1 MKWRRKTGVTE
12 WFVSSAVLAA
22 ALIALRYAL
31 RGKISPKLQ
40 YGLWAL
46 LLIRLLVPVSVGQS
60 DVSVENLVPAAEHRV
75 LYLAQRTAQPAL
87 QAEAAEQAAAQSVSE
102 KSEEP
107 EAAGTAAGTVDLK
120 KVLRTV
126 GLCGAAGVF
135 CWFLGCELVCRRHLR
150 RCARQVSAARRGFP
164 AVFVSP
170 AAGSPCLFGLL
181 RPAIYLTPETDADE
195 TARRHCLAHEQT
207 HYRHGDHIW
216 PALRCVCLALHWF
229 DPLVW
234 WAAALS
240 RTDAELA
247 CDEDA
252 VRSLGEAERT
262 AYGRT
267 LLQMTCRGHVSLLSA
282 AMSMSGKGS
291 QIRARI
297 RAIAKPVKPALPALL
312 AAVLF
317 AVLAAGC
324 TMTGGVPQEVP
335 ASEVEPPEALIK
347 ARVEDAEP
355 ADEQLNALLE
365 KAGASVLSDS
375 EQAAFCSYLLDNFD
389 ELEGRGVLNAESRWT
404 AERLSDT
411 VACLTIYRPDAQDEV
426 LDELI
431 YHRETGLV
439 SDTRFR
445 CYQASVGDDAPENV
459 RTYTYNALLSSVY
472 QKIPFECFANYL
484 DGHYRELSPLGLWSY
499 DTVWS
504 ISMTE
509 REMRLTISGLPGG
522 GSEAFLL
529 DLDTMLV
536 RREETDTQRAIFAQW
551 FDFAVQ
557 WRLDKLPVFWSD
569 ETAEDENHGLPDG
582 ASAYLTWLYAV
593 NQEMLDAQGSID
605 PDWAYAN
612 IAKYFPIRRL
622 SFDDLPDVWEFKDGG
637 YSLGHADA
645 GWKPLVRLDSL
656 EADVLDG
663 ETVYTMQLTFLAT
676 EHPVGDAEWETLRV
690 QILSGDETGLLESHI
705 DTYRFRFSGGEP
717 YFLEHNELMICR

>member
-22 ALIALRYAL
+22 A
-31 RGKISPKLQ
+31 
-40 YGLWAL
+40 
-46 LLIRLLVPVSVGQS
+46 
-60 DVSVENLVPAAEHRV
+60 
-75 LYLAQRTAQPAL
+75 
-87 QAEAAEQAAAQSVSE
+87 
-102 KSEEP
+102 
-107 EAAGTAAGTVDLK
+107 
-120 KVLRTV
+120 
-126 GLCGAAGVF
+126 
-135 CWFLGCELVCRRHLR
+135 
-150 RCARQVSAARRGFP
+150 
-164 AVFVSP
+164 
-170 AAGSPCLFGLL
+170 
-181 RPAIYLTPETDADE
+181 
-195 TARRHCLAHEQT
+195 
-207 HYRHGDHIW
+207 
-216 PALRCVCLALHWF
+216 
-229 DPLVW
+229 
-234 WAAALS
+234 
-240 RTDAELA
+240 
-247 CDEDA
+247 
-252 VRSLGEAERT
+252 
-262 AYGRT
+262 
-267 LLQMTCRGHVSLLSA
+267 
-282 AMSMSGKGS
+282 
-291 QIRARI
+291 
-297 RAIAKPVKPALPALL
+297 
-312 AAVLF
+312 
-317 AVLAAGC
+317 GC
-324 TMTGGVPQEVP
+324 TMTGSVPQEVP

-431 YHRETGLV
+431 YHGETGLV

-504 ISMTE
+504 VSMTE

-522 GSEAFLL
+522 GREAFLL

-593 NQEMLDAQGSID
+593 NQETLDAQGSID

-663 ETVYTMQLTFLAT
+663 ETVYTMQLTFLTA
-676 EHPVGDAEWETLRV
+676 EHPVEDAEWDALRA
-690 QILSGDETGLLESHI
+690 QILSGDESGLLEAHI

>member
-60 DVSVENLVPAAEHRV
+60 AVSVENLVPAAEHRV

-87 QAEAAEQAAAQSVSE
+87 QAEAAEQAAAQSVPE

-126 GLCGAAGVF
+126 WLCGAAGVF

-150 RCARQVSAARRGFP
+150 RCARQVSAARRGCP

-181 RPAIYLTPETDADE
+181 RPAVYLTPETDADE

-216 PALRCVCLALHWF
+216 PALRCVCLVLHWF
-229 DPLVW
+229 DPFVW

-252 VRSLGEAERT
+252 VRCLGEAERT

-282 AMSMSGKGS
+282 ATSMSGKGS

-365 KAGASVLSDS
+365 KAGASVLSAS

-389 ELEGRGVLNAESRWT
+389 ELEVRGVLNAESRWT

-431 YHRETGLV
+431 YHGETGLV

-504 ISMTE
+504 VSMTE

-529 DLDTMLV
+529 NLDTMLV
-536 RREETDTQRAIFAQW
+536 RREETDAQRAIFAQW

-557 WRLDKLPVFWSD
+557 WRLDELPVFQFD
-569 ETAEDENHGLPDG
+569 ETAENNGLPDG
-582 ASAYLTWLYAV
+582 ASSYLTWLYAV
-593 NQEMLDAQGSID
+593 NQETLDAQGSID
-605 PDWAYAN
+605 PDWAYAT
-612 IAKYFPIRRL
+612 ISKYFPIRRL

-645 GWKPLVRLDSL
+645 GRKPLVRLDSL
-656 EADVLDG
+656 EADILDG
-663 ETVYTMQLTFLAT
+663 ETVYTMQLTFLTA
-676 EHPVGDAEWETLRV
+676 EHPVEDAEWDALRA
-690 QILSGDETGLLESHI
+690 QILSGDESGLLEAHI

-717 YFLEHNELMICR
+717 YFLEYNELMICR

>member
-126 GLCGAAGVF
+126 WLCGAAGVF

-150 RCARQVSAARRGFP
+150 RCARQVSAARRGCP

-282 AMSMSGKGS
+282 ATSMSGKGS

-504 ISMTE
+504 VSMTE

-645 GWKPLVRLDSL
+645 GRKPLVRLDSL

-663 ETVYTMQLTFLAT
+663 ETVYTMQLTFLTA
-676 EHPVGDAEWETLRV
+676 EHPVEDAEWDALRA
-690 QILSGDETGLLESHI
+690 QILSGDESGLLEAHI

>member
-1 MKWRRKTGVTE
+1 MTE

-31 RGKISPKLQ
+31 RGKLSPKLQ

-46 LLIRLLVPVSVGQS
+46 LLIRLLAPFSVGQS
-60 DVSVENLVPAAEHRV
+60 AVSVENLVPVAEHRV
-75 LYLAQRTAQPAL
+75 LYLAQRTVQPSS
-87 QAEAAEQAAAQSVSE
+87 QAEPAEQAAVPSVPAE
-102 KSEEP
+102 TKEP
-107 EAAGTAAGTVDLK
+107 ETTDSAAGTIDLK
-120 KVLRTV
+120 NVLRTV
-126 GLCGAAGVF
+126 WLCGAAGVF
-135 CWFLGCELVCRRHLR
+135 CWFLSCELVYRRRLR
-150 RCARQVSAARRGFP
+150 RCARLISASQRGCP

-195 TARRHCLAHEQT
+195 TARHHCLAHEQT

-216 PALRCVCLALHWF
+216 SALRCVCLALHWF

-252 VRSLGEAERT
+252 VRALGEAERA

-267 LLQMTCRGHVSLLSA
+267 LLQMTCRGHAGLLSA
-282 AMSMSGKGS
+282 ATTMSGNGS
-291 QIRARI
+291 QLRARI

-312 AAVLF
+312 AAALI
-317 AVLAAGC
+317 AVFAAGC
-324 TMTGGVPQEVP
+324 TMTGGVTQETP
-335 ASEVEPPEALIK
+335 ASETEPPEALIE
-347 ARVEDAEP
+347 ARIEDAKP
-355 ADEQLNALLE
+355 ADGQLNALLE

-375 EQAAFCSYLLDNFD
+375 EQTAFCTYLLGNYDK
-389 ELEGRGVLNAESRWT
+389 LEVRGVFNAEARWT

-411 VACLTIYRPDAQDEV
+411 AACLTIYRPDAPEEV

-431 YHRETGLV
+431 YHGETGLV

-472 QKIPFECFANYL
+472 QRIPFECFADYL
-484 DGHYRELSPLGLWSY
+484 DGHYDEFSPLGLWSY

-504 ISMTE
+504 ISMAE
-509 REMRLTISGLPGG
+509 REMRLTISGLPDG
-522 GSEAFLL
+522 GSEAFTL

-536 RREETDTQRAIFAQW
+536 GREETDAQRAVFAQW

-569 ETAEDENHGLPDG
+569 ETAEDENNGLPDG

-593 NQEMLDAQGSID
+593 NQETLDAQGSID
-605 PDWAYAN
+605 PDWAYAA
-612 IAKYFPIRRL
+612 ISKHFPIRRL

-637 YSLGHADA
+637 YSLSHADA
-645 GWKPLVRLDSL
+645 GQKPLVRLDSL
-656 EADVLDG
+656 EADVLGG
-663 ETVYTMQLTFLAT
+663 ETVYTMQLTFL
-676 EHPVGDAEWETLRV
+676 EWERPVDDADWETLRA
-690 QILSGDETGLLESHI
+690 QILSGDESGLLEAHI
-705 DTYRFRFSGGEP
+705 DTYRFRISGGEP
-717 YFLEHNELMICR
+717 YFLEHSELMICR

>member
-1 MKWRRKTGVTE
+1 MTE

-22 ALIALRYAL
+22 VLIALRYAL
-31 RGKISPKLQ
+31 RGKLSPKLQ

-46 LLIRLLVPVSVGQS
+46 LLLRLLVPVSVGQS
-60 DVSVENLVPAAEHRV
+60 AVSVENLVPAAEHRV
-75 LYLAQRTAQPAL
+75 LYLAQRTAQPTA
-87 QAEAAEQAAAQSVSE
+87 QAEAAEPAAEPAAPAAQQAE
-102 KSEEP
+102 KSTD
-107 EAAGTAAGTVDLK
+107 AAPVTVDLK
-120 KVLRTV
+120 KLLRTV
-126 GLCGAAGVF
+126 WLCGAAGVF
-135 CWFLGCELVCRRHLR
+135 CWFLGCELVCRRRLR
-150 RCARQVSAARRGFP
+150 RCARRVSAAQKGYP

-195 TARRHCLAHEQT
+195 AARRHCLAHERT
-207 HYRHGDHIW
+207 HFRHGDHIW
-216 PALRCVCLALHWF
+216 SALRCVCLALHWF

-267 LLQMTCRGHVSLLSA
+267 LLQMTCRKRVSLLSA
-282 AMSMSGKGS
+282 ATTMSGKGS

-297 RAIAKPVKPALPALL
+297 RAIAKPVKTALPALL
-312 AAVLF
+312 AAVLI
-317 AVLAAGC
+317 AALAAGC
-324 TMTGGVPQEVP
+324 TMTGGVPQETP

-355 ADEQLNALLE
+355 ADEQLNVLLE
-365 KAGASVLSDS
+365 KAGASVLTDS
-375 EQAAFCSYLLDNFD
+375 EQAAFCAYLLNNYD

-431 YHRETGLV
+431 YHGETGLV

-445 CYQASVGDDAPENV
+445 CFQASVGDDAPENV
-459 RTYTYNALLSSVY
+459 RTYTHNALLSSVY
-472 QKIPFECFANYL
+472 QKIPFECFADDL
-484 DGHYRELSPLGLWSY
+484 DRHYAEYSPLGLWSY

-522 GSEAFLL
+522 GSEAFTL

-536 RREETDTQRAIFAQW
+536 RREETDAQRAVFAQW

-557 WRLDKLPVFWSD
+557 WRLDKLPVFRSD
-569 ETAEDENHGLPDG
+569 ETAEDENYGLPDG

-593 NQEMLDAQGSID
+593 NQETLDAQGSID
-605 PDWAYAN
+605 PDWAYAT
-612 IAKYFPIRRL
+612 ISTYFPIRRL

-637 YSLGHADA
+637 YSLSHADA
-645 GWKPLVRLDSL
+645 GQKPLVRLDSL
-656 EADVLDG
+656 EADILDG

-676 EHPVGDAEWETLRV
+676 EPPVGDAEWDALRA
-690 QILSGDETGLLESHI
+690 QILSGDETGLRESHI
-705 DTYRFRFSGGEP
+705 DTYRFQFSGGEP
-717 YFLEHNELMICR
+717 YFLEHSELMICR

>member
-1 MKWRRKTGVTE
+1 MTE

-60 DVSVENLVPAAEHRV
+60 AVSVENLVPAAEHRV

-87 QAEAAEQAAAQSVSE
+87 QAEAAEQAAAPSVSE

-126 GLCGAAGVF
+126 WLCGAAAVF

-150 RCARQVSAARRGFP
+150 RCARQVSAARRGCP

-216 PALRCVCLALHWF
+216 PALRCVCLVLHWF
-229 DPLVW
+229 DPFVW

-252 VRSLGEAERT
+252 VRCLGEAERT

-282 AMSMSGKGS
+282 ATSMSGKGS

-389 ELEGRGVLNAESRWT
+389 ELEVRGVLNAESRWT

-431 YHRETGLV
+431 YHGETGLV

-504 ISMTE
+504 VSMTE

-522 GSEAFLL
+522 GSEAFAL
-529 DLDTMLV
+529 DLDTILV
-536 RREETDTQRAIFAQW
+536 RREEADAQRAVFAQW

-557 WRLDKLPVFWSD
+557 WRLDELPVFQFD
-569 ETAEDENHGLPDG
+569 ETAENNGLLDG
-582 ASAYLTWLYAV
+582 ASSYLTWLYAV
-593 NQEMLDAQGSID
+593 NQETLDAQGSID
-605 PDWAYAN
+605 PDWAYAT
-612 IAKYFPIRRL
+612 ISKYFPIRRL

-637 YSLGHADA
+637 YSLSHADA
-645 GWKPLVRLDSL
+645 GRKPLVRLDSL

-663 ETVYTMQLTFLAT
+663 ETVYTMQLTFLTA
-676 EHPVGDAEWETLRV
+676 EHPVEDAEWDALRA
-690 QILSGDETGLLESHI
+690 QILSGDETGLLEAHI

-717 YFLEHNELMICR
+717 YFLEHSELMICR

>member
-1 MKWRRKTGVTE
+1 MTE

-60 DVSVENLVPAAEHRV
+60 AVSVENLVPAAEHRV

-87 QAEAAEQAAAQSVSE
+87 QAEAAEQAAAQSVPE

-126 GLCGAAGVF
+126 WLCGAAGVF

-150 RCARQVSAARRGFP
+150 RCARQVSAARRGCP

-181 RPAIYLTPETDADE
+181 RPAVYLTPETDADE

-216 PALRCVCLALHWF
+216 PALRCVCLVLHWF
-229 DPLVW
+229 DPFVW

-252 VRSLGEAERT
+252 VRCLGEAERT

-282 AMSMSGKGS
+282 ATSMSGKGS

-365 KAGASVLSDS
+365 KAGASVLSAS

-389 ELEGRGVLNAESRWT
+389 ELEVRGVLNAESRWT

-431 YHRETGLV
+431 YHGETGLV

-504 ISMTE
+504 VSMTE

-529 DLDTMLV
+529 NLDTMLV
-536 RREETDTQRAIFAQW
+536 RREETDAQRAIFAQW

-557 WRLDKLPVFWSD
+557 WRLDELPVFQFD
-569 ETAEDENHGLPDG
+569 ETAENNGLPDG
-582 ASAYLTWLYAV
+582 ASSYLTWLYAV
-593 NQEMLDAQGSID
+593 NQETLDAQGSID
-605 PDWAYAN
+605 PDWAYAT
-612 IAKYFPIRRL
+612 ISKYFPIRRL

-645 GWKPLVRLDSL
+645 GRKPLVRLDSL
-656 EADVLDG
+656 EADILDG
-663 ETVYTMQLTFLAT
+663 ETVYTMQLTFLTA
-676 EHPVGDAEWETLRV
+676 EHPVEDAEWDALRA
-690 QILSGDETGLLESHI
+690 QILSGDETGLLEAHI

-717 YFLEHNELMICR
+717 YFLEYNELMICR

>member
-31 RGKISPKLQ
+31 QGKISPKLQ

-126 GLCGAAGVF
+126 WLCGAAGVF

-593 NQEMLDAQGSID
+593 NQETLDAQGSID

-663 ETVYTMQLTFLAT
+663 ETVYTMQLTFLTA
-676 EHPVGDAEWETLRV
+676 EHPVEDAEWDALRA

>member
-1 MKWRRKTGVTE
+1 MIE

-22 ALIALRYAL
+22 ALIALRYVL

-60 DVSVENLVPAAEHRV
+60 AMSVENFVPTAEHRV
-75 LYLAQRTAQPAL
+75 LYLAQRTAHPAL
-87 QAEAAEQAAAQSVSE
+87 QTENTEQASAPSAAKESAESE
-102 KSEEP
+102 TTGRASAP
-107 EAAGTAAGTVDLK
+107 VDLK

-126 GLCGAAGVF
+126 WLCGAAAVF
-135 CWFLGCELVCRRHLR
+135 CWFLGCEFVCRRRLR
-150 RCARQVSAARRGFP
+150 RCARQLSAAQRGYP

-181 RPAIYLTPETDADE
+181 RPAIYLTPETDSDE
-195 TARRHCLAHEQT
+195 MARRHCLAHERT

-216 PALRCVCLALHWF
+216 SALRCVCLALHWF
-229 DPLVW
+229 DPFVW

-247 CDEDA
+247 CDADA
-252 VRSLGEAERT
+252 VRTLGEEERA

-267 LLQMTCRGHVSLLSA
+267 LLQMTCRRHVSLLSA
-282 AMSMSGKGS
+282 ATTMSGKGS

-297 RAIAKPVKPALPALL
+297 RAIAQPVKTALPALL
-312 AAVLF
+312 AAVLI

-324 TMTGGVPQEVP
+324 TMTGGVPQETP
-335 ASEVEPPEALIK
+335 ASEVEPPEALIR
-347 ARVEDAEP
+347 ARVKDAEP
-355 ADEQLNALLE
+355 ADEHLQSLLE
-365 KAGASVLSDS
+365 KAGASILSDS
-375 EQAAFCSYLLDNFD
+375 EQSAFCAYLLDNYD
-389 ELEGRGVLNAESRWT
+389 ELEARGALNAESRWT

-411 VACLTIYRPDAQDEV
+411 VACLTIYRPDAPDEV

-431 YHRETGLV
+431 YHGETGLV

-445 CYQASVGDDAPENV
+445 CFQASVGDHAPEDV
-459 RTYTYNALLSSVY
+459 KTYTHNALLSSVY
-472 QKIPFECFANYL
+472 QRIPFECFADYL
-484 DGHYRELSPLGLWSY
+484 DGHYDEFSPLGLWSY

-504 ISMTE
+504 FSMTE
-509 REMRLTISGLPGG
+509 REMRLTISNLPNG
-522 GSEAFLL
+522 GSEAFTL

-536 RREETDTQRAIFAQW
+536 RREETDAQRAVFAQW

-557 WRLDKLPVFWSD
+557 WRLDKLPVFWFD
-569 ETAEDENHGLPDG
+569 EAAEDENYGLPDG

-593 NQEMLDAQGSID
+593 NQEALDAQGSID
-605 PDWAYAN
+605 PDWAYA
-612 IAKYFPIRRL
+612 AVTKYFPIRRL
-622 SFDDLPDVWEFKDGG
+622 SFDDLPDVWELKDGG
-637 YSLGHADA
+637 YSLSHADA
-645 GWKPLVRLDSL
+645 GRKPLVRLDSL

-676 EHPVGDAEWETLRV
+676 EQPIDDAEWEALRA
-690 QILSGDETGLLESHI
+690 QILSGDESGLLETHI
-705 DTYRFRFSGGEP
+705 DTYRFRFSDGEP
-717 YFLEHNELMICR
+717 YFLGHDELMICR

>member
-1 MKWRRKTGVTE
+1 MTE

-126 GLCGAAGVF
+126 WLCGAAGVF

-150 RCARQVSAARRGFP
+150 RCARQVSAARRGCP

-282 AMSMSGKGS
+282 ATSMSGKGS

-645 GWKPLVRLDSL
+645 GRKPLVRLDSL

>member
-1 MKWRRKTGVTE
+1 MKWRRKNGVTE
-12 WFVSSAVLAA
+12 WFLSSVALAA

-31 RGKISPKLQ
+31 RGRLSPKLQ

-46 LLIRLLVPVSVGQS
+46 LLIRLLVPISIGQS
-60 DVSVENLVPAAEHRV
+60 AMSVENFVPAAEHRV

-87 QAEAAEQAAAQSVSE
+87 QAGHTEQAAVPSAAKESA
-102 KSEEP
+102 EP
-107 EAAGTAAGTVDLK
+107 ETTGRVPAPVDLK

-126 GLCGAAGVF
+126 WLCGAAMVF
-135 CWFLGCELVCRRHLR
+135 CWFLGCELIYRRRLQ
-150 RCARQVSAARRGFP
+150 RCARQLSAAQRGYP

-195 TARRHCLAHEQT
+195 TARRHCLVHERT

-216 PALRCVCLALHWF
+216 SALRCVCLALHWF

-252 VRSLGEAERT
+252 VRVLGEEERT

-267 LLQMTCRGHVSLLSA
+267 LLQMTCRTHVSLLSA
-282 AMSMSGKGS
+282 ATSMSGRGS
-291 QIRARI
+291 QLRARI
-297 RAIAKPVKPALPALL
+297 RAIAKPVKTALPALL
-312 AAVLF
+312 AAVLI
-317 AVLAAGC
+317 AALAAGC

-347 ARVEDAEP
+347 ARVEDAKP
-355 ADEQLNALLE
+355 ADEQVRALME
-365 KAGASVLSDS
+365 KTGASVLSDS
-375 EQAAFCSYLLDNFD
+375 EQAAFCAYLLDNYD

-411 VACLTIYRPDAQDEV
+411 AACLTIYRPDAQDEV

-431 YHRETGLV
+431 YHGETGLV

-445 CYQASVGDDAPENV
+445 CFQASVGEDAPENV
-459 RTYTYNALLSSVY
+459 RTYTHNALLSSVY
-472 QKIPFECFANYL
+472 QVLPFECFADYL
-484 DGHYRELSPLGLWSY
+484 DGHYSELSPLGLWSY

-504 ISMTE
+504 VSMTE
-509 REMRLTISGLPGG
+509 HSMRLTISGLPGG

-536 RREETDTQRAIFAQW
+536 RREETDAQRAVFAQW
-551 FDFAVQ
+551 FDFAVE
-557 WRLDKLPVFWSD
+557 WRLDKLPVFQFD
-569 ETAEDENHGLPDG
+569 ETAENNGLPDG

-593 NQEMLDAQGSID
+593 DQETLDAQGSID
-605 PDWAYAN
+605 PDWAYAT
-612 IAKYFPIRRL
+612 ISKYFPIRRL
-622 SFDDLPDVWEFKDGG
+622 SFDDLPDVWEFENGG
-637 YSLGHADA
+637 YSLRNADA
-645 GWKPLVRLDSL
+645 GQKPLVRLDLL
-656 EADVLDG
+656 ESDVLDG
-663 ETVYTMQLTFLAT
+663 ETVYTMQLTFLEAKQ
-676 EHPVGDAEWETLRV
+676 PVDGAEWEVLRT
-690 QILSGDETGLLESHI
+690 QILSGDESGLRESHI

>member
-1 MKWRRKTGVTE
+1 MTE

-60 DVSVENLVPAAEHRV
+60 AVSVENLVPAAEHRV

-87 QAEAAEQAAAQSVSE
+87 QAEAAEQAAVPSAPE

-126 GLCGAAGVF
+126 WLCGAAGVF

-150 RCARQVSAARRGFP
+150 RCARQVSAARRGCP

-216 PALRCVCLALHWF
+216 PALRCVCLVLHWF
-229 DPLVW
+229 DPFVW

-252 VRSLGEAERT
+252 VRCLGEAERT

-282 AMSMSGKGS
+282 ATFMSGKGS

-431 YHRETGLV
+431 YHGETGLV

-472 QKIPFECFANYL
+472 QKIPFECFADDL
-484 DGHYRELSPLGLWSY
+484 DRHYDEYSPLGLWSY

-504 ISMTE
+504 VSMTE

-536 RREETDTQRAIFAQW
+536 RREETDAQRAIFAQW

-557 WRLDKLPVFWSD
+557 WRLDELPVFQFD
-569 ETAEDENHGLPDG
+569 ETAENNGLPDG
-582 ASAYLTWLYAV
+582 ASSYLTWLYAV
-593 NQEMLDAQGSID
+593 NQETLDAQGSID

-612 IAKYFPIRRL
+612 ISKYFPIRRL

-645 GWKPLVRLDSL
+645 GRKPLVRLDSL

-676 EHPVGDAEWETLRV
+676 EQPVGDAEWETLRA

>member
-1 MKWRRKTGVTE
+1 MTE

-22 ALIALRYAL
+22 VLIALRYAL
-31 RGKISPKLQ
+31 QGKLSPKLQ

-60 DVSVENLVPAAEHRV
+60 AVSVENFVPAAEHRV
-75 LYLAQRTAQPAL
+75 LYLAQRTAQPAS
-87 QAEAAEQAAAQSVSE
+87 QAEAAEPAAEPAVLTEQQSEQS
-102 KSEEP
+102 P
-107 EAAGTAAGTVDLK
+107 DAAPVTANLK
-120 KVLRTV
+120 GLPRTV
-126 GLCGAAGVF
+126 WLCGAAGVF
-135 CWFLGCELVCRRHLR
+135 CWFLGCELVCRRRLR
-150 RCARQVSAARRGFP
+150 RGARRVSAAQKGCP

-195 TARRHCLAHEQT
+195 AARRHCLAHERT
-207 HYRHGDHIW
+207 HFRHGDHIW
-216 PALRCVCLALHWF
+216 SVLRCVCLALHWF

-267 LLQMTCRGHVSLLSA
+267 LLQMTCRKRVSLLSA
-282 AMSMSGKGS
+282 ATTMSGKGS

-297 RAIAKPVKPALPALL
+297 RAIAKPVKTALPALL
-312 AAVLF
+312 AAVLI
-317 AVLAAGC
+317 AALAAGC
-324 TMTGGVPQEVP
+324 TMTGGIPRETP

-347 ARVEDAEP
+347 ARIEDAEP
-355 ADEQLNALLE
+355 ADEQLNVLLE
-365 KAGASVLSDS
+365 KAGASVLTDG
-375 EQAAFCSYLLDNFD
+375 EQAAFCAYLLDNFD

-426 LDELI
+426 FDELI
-431 YHRETGLV
+431 YHGETGLV

-472 QKIPFECFANYL
+472 QNIPFECFADDL
-484 DGHYRELSPLGLWSY
+484 DRHYDEYSPLGLWSY

-504 ISMTE
+504 VSMTE

-522 GSEAFLL
+522 GSEAFTL

-536 RREETDTQRAIFAQW
+536 RREETDAQRAVFAQW

-593 NQEMLDAQGSID
+593 NQETLDAQGSID
-605 PDWAYAN
+605 PDWAYVN
-612 IAKYFPIRRL
+612 ISKYFPIRRL

-637 YSLGHADA
+637 YSLSHADA
-645 GWKPLVRLDSL
+645 GQKPLVRLDSL
-656 EADVLDG
+656 EADILDG

-676 EHPVGDAEWETLRV
+676 EHPVGDAEWETLRA

-717 YFLEHNELMICR
+717 YFLEHSELMICR

>member
-1 MKWRRKTGVTE
+1 MTE

-22 ALIALRYAL
+22 VLIALRFAL
-31 RGKISPKLQ
+31 RGRISPRLQ

-46 LLIRLLVPVSVGQS
+46 LLLRLLVPVSVGQS
-60 DVSVENLVPAAEHRV
+60 AVSVENFVPAAEHRV
-75 LYLAQRTAQPAL
+75 LYLAQRSAQPSS
-87 QAEAAEQAAAQSVSE
+87 QAESKEQAAEPSAPAEQAAPESDGSASV
-102 KSEEP
+102 
-107 EAAGTAAGTVDLK
+107 TVDLK
-120 KVLRTV
+120 KILRTV
-126 GLCGAAGVF
+126 WLCGAAAVF
-135 CWFLGCELVCRRHLR
+135 CWFLGCDLVFGCRLR
-150 RCARQVSAARRGFP
+150 RGAQQLSAAKHGCP

-181 RPAIYLTPETDADE
+181 QPAIYLTPEADADE
-195 TARRHCLAHEQT
+195 AARRHCLAHEQT
-207 HYRHGDHIW
+207 HFRHGDHIW
-216 PALRCVCLALHWF
+216 SALRCMCLALHWF
-229 DPLVW
+229 DPFVW

-247 CDEDA
+247 CDAAA
-252 VRSLGEAERT
+252 VQSLGEAERA

-267 LLQMTCRGHVSLLSA
+267 LLRMTCHTHARLLSA
-282 AMSMSGKGS
+282 ATTMSGRGG
-291 QIRARI
+291 QLRARI
-297 RAIAKPVKPALPALL
+297 HALAKPVKPALPALL
-312 AAVLF
+312 TAVLIAAF
-317 AVLAAGC
+317 AAGC
-324 TMTGGVPQEVP
+324 TMTGGIPQETP
-335 ASEVEPPEALIK
+335 ASETEPPEALIK

-355 ADEQLNALLE
+355 ADEQLNVLLE
-365 KAGASVLSDS
+365 KAGASVLTDS
-375 EQAAFCSYLLDNFD
+375 EQAAFCAYLLDNFD

-431 YHRETGLV
+431 YHGETGLV

-472 QKIPFECFANYL
+472 QKIPFECFADDL
-484 DGHYRELSPLGLWSY
+484 DRHYDEYSPLGLWSY

-504 ISMTE
+504 VSMTE

-522 GSEAFLL
+522 GSEAFTL

-536 RREETDTQRAIFAQW
+536 RREETDAQRAVFAQW

-593 NQEMLDAQGSID
+593 NQETLDAQGSID

-612 IAKYFPIRRL
+612 ISEYFPIRRL

-637 YSLGHADA
+637 YSLSHADA
-645 GWKPLVRLDSL
+645 GQKPLVRLDSL
-656 EADVLDG
+656 EADILDG

-676 EHPVGDAEWETLRV
+676 EHPVGDAEWETLRA
-690 QILSGDETGLLESHI
+690 QILSGDETGLRESHI

-717 YFLEHNELMICR
+717 YFLEHSELMICR